1 MKKEDWTQQQNHP
14 TTGTFTVGDTIIGDL
29 LTRSMV
35 LIPLAIDPH
44 GRFGPLLQTFLFDTE
59 PATPISFTTHK
70 PNATSLYSKITTFP
84 SPKGI
89 LKLADHNWK
98 ISITRAFYGHSYSA
112 PTPTIH
118 TLQQFGLTIIKAF
131 AIHIR
136 YARRRFIDRPILP
149 PNLDPTVPLFNGQ
162 SIGT

>member
-1 MKKEDWTQQQNHP
+1 M
-14 TTGTFTVGDTIIGDL
+14 
-29 LTRSMV
+29 
-35 LIPLAIDPH
+35 
-44 GRFGPLLQTFLFDTE
+44 
-59 PATPISFTTHK
+59 
-70 PNATSLYSKITTFP
+70 YSKITTFP

-98 ISITRAFYGHSYSA
+98 ISKAGPFYGHSYSA

-136 YARRRFIDRPILP
+136 YARCRFIDHPVLP
-149 PNLDPTVPLFNGQ
+149 PDPNPAVPLFDGQ
-162 SIGT
+162 LIGT

>member
-1 MKKEDWTQQQNHP
+1 M
-14 TTGTFTVGDTIIGDL
+14 
-29 LTRSMV
+29 
-35 LIPLAIDPH
+35 
-44 GRFGPLLQTFLFDTE
+44 
-59 PATPISFTTHK
+59 
-70 PNATSLYSKITTFP
+70 YSKITTFP

-98 ISITRAFYGHSYSA
+98 ISKTQAFYGHSYSA

-136 YARRRFIDRPILP
+136 YARRRFIDHPVLP
-149 PNLDPTVPLFNGQ
+149 PNPDPTVPLFNGQ

>member
-1 MKKEDWTQQQNHP
+1 M
-14 TTGTFTVGDTIIGDL
+14 
-29 LTRSMV
+29 
-35 LIPLAIDPH
+35 
-44 GRFGPLLQTFLFDTE
+44 
-59 PATPISFTTHK
+59 
-70 PNATSLYSKITTFP
+70 YSKITTFP

-98 ISITRAFYGHSYSA
+98 ISKTRAFYGHSYSA

-131 AIHIR
+131 AIHIC
-136 YARRRFIDRPILP
+136 YARRRFIDHPVLP
-149 PNLDPTVPLFNGQ
+149 SNPDPTIPLFNGQ

>member
-1 MKKEDWTQQQNHP
+1 MLFVCFLTHDLPVVLRMIES
-14 TTGTFTVGDTIIGDL
+14 TIDH
-29 LTRSMV
+29 
-35 LIPLAIDPH
+35 H
-44 GRFGPLLQTFLFDTE
+44 GRFDPLLQTFHFDTE
-59 PATPISFTTHK
+59 PARPISCKTNK
-70 PNATSLYSKITTFP
+70 PNATSMYSKITTFP

-98 ISITRAFYGHSYSA
+98 ISKTRAFYGHSYSA

-131 AIHIR
+131 AIHIH
-136 YARRRFIDRPILP
+136 YARRRFIDHPVFP
-149 PNLDPTVPLFNGQ
+149 PNPDPTVPLFNGQ

>member
-1 MKKEDWTQQQNHP
+1 M
-14 TTGTFTVGDTIIGDL
+14 
-29 LTRSMV
+29 
-35 LIPLAIDPH
+35 
-44 GRFGPLLQTFLFDTE
+44 
-59 PATPISFTTHK
+59 
-70 PNATSLYSKITTFP
+70 YSKITTFP

-98 ISITRAFYGHSYSA
+98 ISKTQAFYGHSYSA